1 VSTLKKI
8 DALWRSTKEKLRDA
22 KQAAERMLAEQIDH
36 SRWDKKQREHRAL
49 VKARRIRYGNSVYSP
64 HQGEREKARRRSQLA
79 RGFEL

>member
-1 VSTLKKI
+1 
-8 DALWRSTKEKLRDA
+8 
-22 KQAAERMLAEQIDH
+22 MLAEQINQ
-36 SRWDKKQREHRAL
+36 SQWDKKQREQRAL